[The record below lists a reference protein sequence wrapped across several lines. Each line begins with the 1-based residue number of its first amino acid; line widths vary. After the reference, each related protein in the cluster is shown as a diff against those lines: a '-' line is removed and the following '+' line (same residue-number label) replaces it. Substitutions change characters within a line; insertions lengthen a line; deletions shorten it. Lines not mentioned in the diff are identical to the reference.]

1 MIVASK
7 KLDISKPEGDMKKI
21 FISILL
27 LSCMV
32 PLTAGPVEKPPTDK
46 TLSPYFFVKSDDPS
60 VDRLPLKVTSA
71 KVTIVGVIADVT
83 VTQEY
88 RNVGKKPLEATY
100 IFPGSTRAAVYGMK
114 MTIGERTLVAKIEE
128 RQKARQDYEQ
138 ARNEGRSASLL
149 EQKRPNVFQMN
160 VANIMPGDV
169 IQVELKY
176 TELLI
181 PTDGVY
187 QFAYP
192 TVVGPR
198 YSETPDEPGQ
208 PDQWVKNPYLHQG
221 EAAPYTFGLS
231 VDISSPI
238 PVQDVFSPSHKI
250 NVAFDGPKMAM
261 IHLDKSEKTGGNRD
275 FILNYRLS
283 GKKIQ
288 SGLMLYKGETE
299 NFFLLMAEPPKRV
312 RPEEIPARDYVFIV
326 DVSGSMRG
334 FPLDISKALLKNL
347 ISSLKPT
354 DSFNVLL
361 FSGGSHVLSPISL
374 PATKENIQQAITLID
389 NLRGGGGT
397 RLLPAMKKALA
408 LPMKEGVSRSMVV
421 VTDGY
426 VSVEKA
432 TFQLIRENLNH
443 SNLFA
448 FGIGT
453 SVNRYLIEGMARAGL
468 GEPFVITNSKDA
480 AETAEKFRN
489 YIQSP
494 VLTDIKVKF
503 DGFDTYDVEPVSIPD
518 LFAGR
523 PVVVFGK
530 WKGKAAGEVTVSGVS
545 GNGKY
550 KAEFKVSVKLDR
562 KENAALRYLWA
573 RTRIAELSDY
583 ARFDESEIEP
593 TVTNL
598 GLKYNLMTAYTSF
611 VAIDT
616 KIRNKDGKLVSVK
629 QPLPLPQ
636 GVSDTAVG
644 GSSKKSMYVRRMPT
658 SSDMMVSPPNPTS
671 ALGGNLTVRESVVP
685 IPDPSPELPEPMI
698 LVRPQMRG
706 LDRLVVNGFNRNHV
720 AKLLKSME
728 PELMMCAMKAGKAI
742 VHVKV
747 TVQVKPNGSVETNVL
762 VMSGKGTSKQLSKC
776 IGEKMKR
783 LIQKLPKGSI
793 GSFSFDILG

>member
-1 MIVASK
+1 
-7 KLDISKPEGDMKKI
+7 
-21 FISILL
+21 
-27 LSCMV
+27 
-32 PLTAGPVEKPPTDK
+32 
-46 TLSPYFFVKSDDPS
+46 
-60 VDRLPLKVTSA
+60 
-71 KVTIVGVIADVT
+71 
-83 VTQEY
+83 
-88 RNVGKKPLEATY
+88 
-100 IFPGSTRAAVYGMK
+100 
-114 MTIGERTLVAKIEE
+114 
-128 RQKARQDYEQ
+128 
-138 ARNEGRSASLL
+138 
-149 EQKRPNVFQMN
+149 
-160 VANIMPGDV
+160 
-169 IQVELKY
+169 
-176 TELLI
+176 
-181 PTDGVY
+181 
-187 QFAYP
+187 
-192 TVVGPR
+192 
-198 YSETPDEPGQ
+198 
-208 PDQWVKNPYLHQG
+208 
-221 EAAPYTFGLS
+221 
-231 VDISSPI
+231 
-238 PVQDVFSPSHKI
+238 
-250 NVAFDGPKMAM
+250 
-261 IHLDKSEKTGGNRD
+261 
-275 FILNYRLS
+275 
-283 GKKIQ
+283 
-288 SGLMLYKGETE
+288 
-299 NFFLLMAEPPKRV
+299 
-312 RPEEIPARDYVFIV
+312 
-326 DVSGSMRG
+326 
-334 FPLDISKALLKNL
+334 
-347 ISSLKPT
+347 
-354 DSFNVLL
+354 
-361 FSGGSHVLSPISL
+361 
-374 PATKENIQQAITLID
+374 
-389 NLRGGGGT
+389 
-397 RLLPAMKKALA
+397 MKKALA